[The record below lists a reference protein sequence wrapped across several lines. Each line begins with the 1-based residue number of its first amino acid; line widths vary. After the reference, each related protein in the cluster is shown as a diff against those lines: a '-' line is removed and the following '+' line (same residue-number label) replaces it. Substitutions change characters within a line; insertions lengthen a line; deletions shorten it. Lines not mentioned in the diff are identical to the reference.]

1 MTGEVQ
7 RAGHRRIVTGLD
19 PTGRSCILFDGP
31 GGFVTAAAGVR
42 VTSLWQSDRSP
53 ADNSGD
59 TDAADAAY
67 SFAFARGGTKFLIV
81 EFDPGDGLLGP
92 GMHATD
98 TLDYGVMLAGRITL
112 VTQTGEVDLVP
123 GDLIVDRGVLHAW
136 RNRGPEIAKMI
147 FVNIDAA
154 PVGAGATVE

>member
-1 MTGEVQ
+1 VTGEVQ
-7 RAGHRRIVTGLD
+7 RAGHRRIVTRRD
-19 PTGRSCILFDGP
+19 PAGESCILFDGP
-31 GGFVTAAAGVR
+31 GGFVTAAAGIR
-42 VTSLWQSDRSP
+42 VTLLWRSDRSP

-59 TDAADAAY
+59 IDVAAAAY
-67 SFAFARGGTKFLIV
+67 SFAFGRGDTQFLIV
-81 EFDPGDGLLGP
+81 EFDPGDGLVGP